1 MLALFRNNQSTTVF
15 LLALYLI
22 LLRLPALLGW
32 VQPQEHLGEQDGGQ
46 LYRTLFG
53 WAEASAFASAF
64 AAAVIVFGQA
74 VLVNRLADFYRI
86 MDDRTW
92 LPGTLYIAAASC
104 IPDFLFLS
112 PTLVATT
119 FIPLALHRIF
129 SVYRQTLAFGAI
141 FDAAFWTVLAAFF
154 HPPAIWCIGAAFLS
168 LFSLRSFSTREQFIF
183 LTGILVPLVLA
194 LTSYFWVDQAGQFG
208 SQQIGR
214 SLFWPSVGMPDS
226 LFATLKAIL
235 IAILFVACLLG
246 FNVYYYKRLIQ
257 VQKYVTIFYWFL
269 FASFLAALFQFEWHS
284 ESLLLAAPSIGIF
297 LAYLFQASRNTK
309 LLELF
314 HLFLLIAIF
323 IIQFYPKLAQTV
335 IQ

>member
-1 MLALFRNNQSTTVF
+1 MLALFRNNQSTTIF

-32 VQPQEHLGEQDGGQ
+32 VQPQENLSEQDGGL

-53 WAEASAFASAF
+53 WAETSAFTSALT
-64 AAAVIVFGQA
+64 AAVLVFGQA
-74 VLVNRLADFYRI
+74 VLINRLADFYRI

-92 LPGTLYIAAASC
+92 LPGALYAATASC
-104 IPDFLFLS
+104 VPDFLFLS
-112 PTLVATT
+112 PALVATT

-129 SVYRQTLAFGAI
+129 SVYRQSLAFGAI
-141 FDAAFWTVLAAFF
+141 FDAAFWTVSAAFI
-154 HPPAIWCIGAAFLS
+154 HPPAIWSLAAAFLS

-183 LTGILVPLVLA
+183 LTGILTPLVLG
-194 LTSYFWVDQAGQFG
+194 LTGYFWQDQAGDFW

-214 SLFWPSVGMPDS
+214 SLYWPSVGMPES
-226 LFATLKAIL
+226 LSGTLKAIL
-235 IAILFVACLLG
+235 LSIIFVACLLG
-246 FNVYYYKRLIQ
+246 FNVYYHKRLIQ

-269 FASFLAALFQFEWHS
+269 FAAILATLFQFEWRS

-297 LAYLFQASRNTK
+297 LAYLFQASRNTM

-314 HLFLLIAIF
+314 HLLLLIAIF
-323 IIQFYPKLAQTV
+323 IIQFYPKVAQAL